1 MRKKFF
7 AMYALVGALVASP
20 VFTSCVDDSESA
32 SVTAIR
38 NAKAE
43 QLKALAESYKADA
56 AYDMAQAALK
66 NAKAEYQANQT
77 AEAKAKFVYEIEAI
91 KAQYESAIMQHDM
104 MKAEWLK
111 KLKAEEDEILS
122 TAVENY
128 TTALSD
134 LNTDKKS
141 LLNKKMEFTKLQ
153 IDSASLAVKVDNY
166 IAGQNKT
173 IEEAT
178 AQIELLKAYDG
189 ETLEALEAKMD
200 ELVAEY
206 KALDVEKKL
215 AEEAE
220 SAAEEAIKDVE
231 DAIAETAYVKAMKDI
246 EEYEYT
252 VTTETTMP
260 DGSIITSISSEN
272 IDIEVEKTEYIVPV
286 DPAKKVVTAY
296 TIKESEILKAKKKLN
311 DALASE
317 KKTLGAPDE
326 TEPSGLYI
334 TLAEKEVALKTAQE
348 TLANLA
354 ADATAEAKA
363 TAEEAV
369 EDAEI
374 KLAEFKDEI
383 LQPQLKAV
391 ADAEKA
397 IAYFEALLATVA
409 EGSDA
414 QKEWAAA
421 IAEFEAAVE
430 TWNTAYAKVSELDN
444 AIKANGV
451 ALTTNQDNEE
461 VLDESN
467 LKGECKLLYLMSQ
480 NAINPVSEIATL
492 EESIAT
498 AKANIEKA
506 KATFTAE
513 DFEAILLAEI
523 EALEAEIAIEEE
535 LVAKYKAEVEA
546 LLTAEA

>member
-1 MRKKFF
+1 M
-7 AMYALVGALVASP
+7 
-20 VFTSCVDDSESA
+20 DDSESA

-66 NAKAEYQANQT
+66 NAEAEYQANQT

-206 KALDVEKKL
+206 KKLSNEKVLADDALEKAK
-215 AEEAE
+215 EAQ
-220 SAAEEAIKDVE
+220 
-231 DAIAETAYVKAMKDI
+231 
-246 EEYEYT
+246 
-252 VTTETTMP
+252 
-260 DGSIITSISSEN
+260 
-272 IDIEVEKTEYIVPV
+272 V
-286 DPAKKVVTAY
+286 DAKKTFQGTTYREAKDKLKTAGIGVTAKKSDKIVTPTNTTGGFY
-296 TIKESEILKAKKKLN
+296 INVGFTFSEADILSKKQTLKETLATAKKN
-311 DALASE
+311 
-317 KKTLGAPDE
+317 LGAPKAGD
-326 TEPSGLYI
+326 TPASGVYA
-334 TLAEKEVALKTAQE
+334 TLATYEAALKTAQDA
-348 TLANLA
+348 LAGLA
-354 ADATAEAKA
+354 ADATADAKA
-363 TAEEAV
+363 AAEKAV

-374 KLAEFKDEI
+374 AVAKYKEDMHDGQTNTIDADGDNVPDTDADGNI
-383 LQPQLKAV
+383 LYEPMGFAYAQKEV
-391 ADAEKA
+391 ADAEED
-397 IAYFEALLATVA
+397 IAEFEALLATVA

-414 QKEWAAA
+414 QKEDAAA
-421 IAEFEAAVE
+421 VEAYLAAVE
-430 TWNTAYAKVSELDN
+430 TWIAANDKCTEIN
-444 AIKANGV
+444 EAIAANGV